1 MFDFHMHSRLSF
13 DSEADPAEMVRAAER
28 AGLREICFTDHFD
41 QHCRP
46 DGHHDIFTVE
56 EYAREYDG
64 LTSERLLIRRGVE
77 MGLTVWNRAVAED
90 FLSQRRFDFVIGSAH
105 FAGEYDPYFA
115 EYWEG
120 KDLATAFRFYLE
132 QTLEL
137 VRLHDDFDV
146 LGHLTYVCKSEH
158 NPTHEAALYRDYRE
172 VSDEIMKVLIAN
184 GKGMEINTSGIDRCN
199 AFLPS
204 ADYLRRFKELGGEIV
219 TVGSDAHAPGRVGQY
234 TAEAL
239 ELLRD
244 IFGYVCTFADR
255 KPVFH
260 KL

>member
-64 LTSERLLIRRGVE
+64 LTSDRLLIRRGVE
-77 MGLTVWNRAVAED
+77 MGLTVWNRTVAKE

-146 LGHLTYVCKSEH
+146 LGHLTYVCKSPH
-158 NPTHEAALYRDYRE
+158 NRFGEPLRYEDYR
-172 VSDEIMKVLIAN
+172 SLTDEILQTLVKK
-184 GKGMEINTSGIDRCN
+184 GKGMEINTSGVDRVGVFLPDA
-199 AFLPS
+199 AFLS
-204 ADYLRRFKELGGEIV
+204 RFYELGGRVV
-219 TVGSDAHAPGRVGQY
+219 TVGSDAHDPRRVGQY
-234 TAEAL
+234 ASEAL
-239 ELLRD
+239 EVLRG
-244 IFGYVCTFADR
+244 IFGHVCTFCGR
-255 KPVFH
+255 EPIFH